1 MSRFT
6 LLPLFVALLSLEAC
20 ASSLCERRD
29 DFLRN
34 RCAGTSVTYTGDP
47 MCEANVAN
55 CSDAQ
60 KAQFAGY
67 VACLE
72 SQTIC
77 SLEALGRCAEQWPGG
92 VNLACTQ
99 PR

>member
-1 MSRFT
+1 MRRLP
-6 LLPLFVALLSLEAC
+6 LLPLVTVALLLEGC

-34 RCAGTSVTYTGDP
+34 RCTGTNVTYTGDP
-47 MCEANVAN
+47 MCEANVAA
-55 CSDAQ
+55 CSDVQ
-60 KAQFAGY
+60 TAQFAGY

-72 SQTIC
+72 RQTVC

-92 VNLACTQ
+92 VNLVCGQ